1 MARSRSQAGI
11 PVAAEKHKADI
22 AAQLLGAPG
31 DQFGSTG
38 AASSADLLAQLP
50 ALLSPAEA
58 ASWLGVST
66 ETIRRHTRQ
75 GKLPV
80 VKVLG
85 VTRIPATSATALVRA
100 KVVSRLPARYRKP
113 LRDQDV

>member
-1 MARSRSQAGI
+1 MSDEDLLLPLLTTGE
-11 PVAAEKHKADI
+11 VAAS
-22 AAQLLGAPG
+22 P
-31 DQFGSTG
+31 T
-38 AASSADLLAQLP
+38 SATATTTIDTNLLAQLP

-58 ASWLGVST
+58 ASWLGMST